1 MEVYRG
7 IERGAQRKKISFQLE
22 CRGSPKKTGGGVS
35 AVVQC
40 EQCHLWSAGIQ
51 HCCNCGLAQIGS
63 VPLIPGP
70 GTPYVIEGPKKKR
83 EKKIP

>member
-1 MEVYRG
+1 M
-7 IERGAQRKKISFQLE
+7 
-22 CRGSPKKTGGGVS
+22 
-35 AVVQC
+35 VQW
-40 EQCHLWSAGIQ
+40 EQCHLWSAAIQ

-83 EKKIP
+83 EKKPPKEGRGARRENLVFNT